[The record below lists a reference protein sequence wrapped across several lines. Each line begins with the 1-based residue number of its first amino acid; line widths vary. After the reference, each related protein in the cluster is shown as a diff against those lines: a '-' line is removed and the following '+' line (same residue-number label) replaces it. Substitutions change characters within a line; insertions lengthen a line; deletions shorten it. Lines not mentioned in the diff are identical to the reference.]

1 VAEARVESA
10 APSAPARDL
19 ANWRPSTRPSLIAI
33 TVMLATFMEVLDTS
47 IANVSLPHIAGNLS
61 ASIDE
66 STWVLTS
73 YLISNAIVLPLTGW
87 LHMWFGR
94 KRFYMVCVA
103 IFTISSLLCGFAP
116 SLPLLILFR
125 VIQGAG
131 GGGLQPTSQAIL
143 VESFSQKQ
151 QGMAMAVYGM
161 GVVFAPIVG
170 PTLGGWITD
179 NFSWRWIFFIN
190 VPIGILSMLM
200 TSALI
205 EDPPYLIRKTLKQ
218 GLKID
223 FIGLGLISVGLGFL
237 QVLLDKGERDDWFSS
252 NFMVVCAV
260 VGACGLIGAV
270 FWELNQKEPMIDLR
284 LFKNLNF
291 AMATF
296 MMFALGVVLYGTT
309 VLLPVLVQ
317 SLMGYTA
324 EWAGLV
330 LSPGGLITLC
340 LMPIVGR
347 LVTKVEPRWLVVT
360 GLVVLATGMY
370 KLSTLSMQTGFWT
383 FVFIWAI
390 SRGGLAFFFV
400 PVNVTAFSHVS
411 RERTSSA
418 TGLINLTRNM
428 GGSIG
433 ISTVT
438 TLQTR
443 LAQAHQNVLSG
454 HMTAL
459 DPAYTAR
466 VGHLQTMLQ
475 AGGSSAALAG
485 QQANGIV
492 YGEMLRQSA
501 MLAYLDVF
509 RMLCWLCVA
518 MIPAMLFLKR
528 GKSAPGAGASAH

>member
-1 VAEARVESA
+1 
-10 APSAPARDL
+10 
-19 ANWRPSTRPSLIAI
+19 
-33 TVMLATFMEVLDTS
+33 
-47 IANVSLPHIAGNLS
+47 
-61 ASIDE
+61 
-66 STWVLTS
+66 
-73 YLISNAIVLPLTGW
+73 
-87 LHMWFGR
+87 
-94 KRFYMVCVA
+94 
-103 IFTISSLLCGFAP
+103 
-116 SLPLLILFR
+116 
-125 VIQGAG
+125 
-131 GGGLQPTSQAIL
+131 
-143 VESFSQKQ
+143 
-151 QGMAMAVYGM
+151 
-161 GVVFAPIVG
+161 
-170 PTLGGWITD
+170 
-179 NFSWRWIFFIN
+179 
-190 VPIGILSMLM
+190 
-200 TSALI
+200 
-205 EDPPYLIRKTLKQ
+205 
-218 GLKID
+218 
-223 FIGLGLISVGLGFL
+223 
-237 QVLLDKGERDDWFSS
+237 
-252 NFMVVCAV
+252 
-260 VGACGLIGAV
+260 
-270 FWELNQKEPMIDLR
+270 
-284 LFKNLNF
+284 
-291 AMATF
+291 
-296 MMFALGVVLYGTT
+296 
-309 VLLPVLVQ
+309 
-317 SLMGYTA
+317 MGYTA